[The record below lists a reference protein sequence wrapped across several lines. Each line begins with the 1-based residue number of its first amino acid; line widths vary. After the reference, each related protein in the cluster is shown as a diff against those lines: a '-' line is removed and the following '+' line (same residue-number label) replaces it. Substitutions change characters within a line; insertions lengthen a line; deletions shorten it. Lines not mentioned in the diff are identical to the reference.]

1 MNSPSRN
8 RVVRIHKTGGPEV
21 LQLEDLPAGEPGPE
35 QARVRIQAIGLNRSE
50 AAFRSG
56 HYLVPPKLPSPMGYE
71 ACGVVEAVGKG
82 VTGFVPG
89 DRVCVLPNYM
99 LGEYGVYADRA
110 LVPAKS
116 LIAPPPGM
124 SAVEAAAVWMPLFT
138 AFGIVQAGRAGLGD
152 YVLIPAASS
161 SVGLA
166 AIQIANWIGA
176 EPIALTRT
184 SGKAEALRAQG
195 ARHVIASSECDVA
208 AEVLRVTAGRGAKV
222 VFDPVGGP
230 FVETLAKAMAPE
242 GILIIYGGL
251 SGAATPY
258 PHWSA
263 ALKGL
268 SLRGWVVSQI
278 WNDPPR
284 FRHFHELILRGL
296 AGGQLRP
303 VIARTFG
310 LDDIVAAHRYLES
323 NQQIGKIVVTT
334 EET

>member
-1 MNSPSRN
+1 MNSHTN
-8 RVVRIHKTGGPEV
+8 RVVRIHETGGPEV
-21 LQLEDLPAGEPGPE
+21 LRIEELPAAEPGPD
-35 QARVRIQAIGLNRSE
+35 QVRLRIEAIGLNRSE

-56 HYLVPPKLPSPMGYE
+56 HYLVPPRLPALMGYE
-71 ACGVVEAVGKG
+71 ACGVVEAVGIG
-82 VTGFVPG
+82 NIPFEPG

-110 LVPAKS
+110 VVPARS
-116 LIAPPPGM
+116 LIAPPPGLTAIQ
-124 SAVEAAAVWMPLFT
+124 SAAVWMPFFT
-138 AFGIVQAGRAGLGD
+138 AFGILQAGRAALGD

-184 SGKAEALRAQG
+184 SAKAADLRAHG

-208 AEVLRVTAGRGAKV
+208 TEVLRVTGGHGAKV

-278 WNDPPR
+278 WNDPQR
-284 FRHFHELILRGL
+284 FRHFHELTLRGL
-296 AGGQLRP
+296 AGGHLRP
-303 VIARTFG
+303 VVDRTFG

-334 EET
+334 EAT